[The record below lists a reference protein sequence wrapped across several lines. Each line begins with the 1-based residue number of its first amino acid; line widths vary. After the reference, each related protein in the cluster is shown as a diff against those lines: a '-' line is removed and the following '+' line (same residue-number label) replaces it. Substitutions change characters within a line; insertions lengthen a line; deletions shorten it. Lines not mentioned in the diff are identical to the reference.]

1 MEAGGMFRLH
11 LFQQFAKLEFDK
23 HEFRNIGGFIMSGAT
38 VRMTSKKQNTLQ
50 AIYEKIHYIEG
61 TEQISKSE
69 SVINGVTIWTLA
81 YEKYFFRTG
90 SYASLTVVLTEFEEE
105 QTALIVAA
113 GGGEGI
119 VNISHGANRDLA
131 NACVLSLEEC
141 GFTVTDIEIQRK
153 GLLKRL
159 FK

>member
-1 MEAGGMFRLH
+1 MA
-11 LFQQFAKLEFDK
+11 
-23 HEFRNIGGFIMSGAT
+23 GAT

-50 AIYEKIHYIEG
+50 AIHEKIHYIEG
-61 TEQISKSE
+61 AEQISKSE

-90 SYASLTVVLTEFEEE
+90 SYASVTVVLTEFEEE
-105 QTALIVAA
+105 QTAFVVAA
-113 GGGEGI
+113 GGGDGI
-119 VNISHGANRDLA
+119 VNISYGANRNFA
-131 NACVLSLEEC
+131 NACVLALEEC
-141 GFTVTDIEIQRK
+141 GFTVTESDIEIQRK